1 MRIGFFGT
9 PGIAAYALEH
19 LSAHFEIAF
28 LVTGDDKPSGRH
40 LQLKC
45 SPAKETARGHHIDVL
60 HPKSLRDEA
69 FISALKSFNAD
80 IFVVVAYG
88 RLIPREVFTLPRF
101 GTINLHPSLLPRY
114 RGAAPIEW
122 AIMRGESGTGV
133 TVQLINERLDAGDIV
148 LQKEIPLS
156 DSITAGELYEIV
168 KPAGAQLLVES
179 IRMIES
185 GNAVPEV
192 QDEAQASY
200 CGKIDKETSRI
211 DWTKSSGEIN
221 NLVRGLNPKPGAM
234 TGFRDMLF
242 KIWKTAPL
250 AEAAPCA
257 PAPGVMFVH
266 QKKRLLVG
274 TGSGFIEVLSL
285 QPERKKVMD
294 AASFIN
300 GYRLS
305 ADAQFGTRPSGR

>member
-19 LSAHFEIAF
+19 LTTHFDIAF
-28 LVTGDDKPSGRH
+28 LVTGDDKPAGRD
-40 LQLKC
+40 LQITC
-45 SPAKETARGHHIDVL
+45 SPAKEVARAHGIAVL
-60 HPKSLRDEA
+60 HPKSLRDES
-69 FISALKSFNAD
+69 FIAALKSFNAD

-88 RLIPREVFTLPRF
+88 RLIPREVFTLPRL

-114 RGAAPIEW
+114 RGAAPVEW
-122 AIMRGESGTGV
+122 AIMHGEPRTGV

-148 LQKEIPLS
+148 MQREIPLT

-168 KPAGAQLLVES
+168 LPTGSHLLVES
-179 IRMIES
+179 IRLLES
-185 GNAVPEV
+185 GRAAPVV

-200 CGKIDKETSRI
+200 CGKIDRETARI
-211 DWTKSSGEIN
+211 DWTMPAVQIN

-250 AEAAPCA
+250 AEEAPCA
-257 PAPGVMFVH
+257 PAPGVLFVH
-266 QKKRLLVG
+266 RKKRLLVG
-274 TGSGFIEVLSL
+274 TGSGFLEVLSL
-285 QPERKKVMD
+285 QPERKKAMD

-300 GYRLS
+300 GYRLT
-305 ADAQFGTRPSGR
+305 ADARFGSRPSGA